1 MSILLAL
8 GAAIAYGLSDFIG
21 GVASRRTSVW
31 PVALTACLGASLGTV
46 VLAVLVPGDP
56 SGADFAWGLL
66 GGLGSGTGTAFLY
79 RGFARGRMGVV
90 APVSAVGAALLPAVL
105 AVTTG
110 ERPAAIAWVGM
121 LVALPGIW
129 LVSRE
134 PASADAA
141 ASTAEGLLDGVLAG
155 VGFGLLFAALGQVPE
170 ESGFWPVM
178 GTQLVSLVAVA
189 ASAVALGGNPLPRR
203 RADWSGLTA
212 GFLATLAVVG
222 FMLARQ
228 QGLLSVAAVLTSL
241 YPAAT
246 VLLASVVL
254 QERLH
259 RAQSVGLALCAGSV
273 VCVALG

>member
-1 MSILLAL
+1 VGR
-8 GAAIAYGLSDFIG
+8 GAA
-21 GVASRRTSVW
+21 
-31 PVALTACLGASLGTV
+31 TAV
-46 VLAVLVPGDP
+46 
-56 SGADFAWGLL
+56 
-66 GGLGSGTGTAFLY
+66 LY

-90 APVSAVGAALLPAVL
+90 APVSAVGAAMLPAVL
-105 AVTTG
+105 GVATG
-110 ERPAAIAWVGM
+110 ERPAAIAWVGI

-134 PASADAA
+134 PTPVDAVTG
-141 ASTAEGLLDGVLAG
+141 TAEGLVDGVLAG
-155 VGFGLLFAALGQVPE
+155 LGFGLLFAALGQVPE

-178 GTQLVSLVAVA
+178 GTQVVSLLAVAV
-189 ASAVALGGNPLPRR
+189 SAVALGGDPVPRR

-228 QGLLSVAAVLTSL
+228 QGLLSIAAVLTSL

-246 VLLASVVL
+246 VLLATVL
-254 QERLH
+254 LHERLH
-259 RAQSVGLALCAGSV
+259 RPQSVGLALCAASV